1 MTYETI
7 PARVTVVGRIDT
19 GDGRPDLIRSEY
31 PAEFTPLE
39 QGFALA
45 YDESEPPAHVT
56 LTCREGYALM
66 ERSGVPISRMEFV
79 PGRTLDAAYILP
91 EGEFDMSA
99 ACDSLTL
106 KRSAAHGSVRIAY
119 RLFSAG
125 QLMSENRLL
134 VTYTLC

>member
-7 PARVTVVGRIDT
+7 PARVTVVGRIDA

-56 LTCREGYALM
+56 LTCREGYALIDFITGNNG
-66 ERSGVPISRMEFV
+66 SKQF
-79 PGRTLDAAYILP
+79 LAALMQNLGGYY
-91 EGEFDMSA
+91 GGADN
-99 ACDSLTL
+99 
-106 KRSAAHGSVRIAY
+106 
-119 RLFSAG
+119 AG
-125 QLMSENRLL
+125 
-134 VTYTLC
+134 